1 MRQLLL
7 KTQIVDV
14 TLRDGGYRNNFA
26 FSPEYAVEHVQRL
39 YEAGVDYVEVGY
51 RNGSV
56 LPIENIGMTGLCTA
70 QYLALLHEAAPHL
83 KLVVIAHV
91 KNIKASDVRELADC
105 GVNLLRLCVN
115 SNLDETLSMAEVA
128 KSCGMN
134 VSLNIV
140 RVSSIGT
147 EQLEQMVS
155 KIEAHKKLLDV
166 VYLADSNGNLNP
178 AHLARLMATVR
189 NGTTLRIGY
198 HAHDNIG
205 LAMANTITAIRQGAT
220 YVDASLL
227 GMGKGI
233 GNLRLEQWIAY
244 CRSEGFEKYS
254 LESVL
259 RAIKRLRSDPMFVQE
274 DHEYEVDMLCGS
286 LNLPFTERKGVVE
299 RLSTQSAKH
308 VEEASAPALSF
319 SGYGAPS
326 LVGRLGS

>member
-7 KTQIVDV
+7 KTQVIDV

-26 FSPEYAVEHVQRL
+26 FSPEFAVEHVQRL

-51 RNGSV
+51 RNGSI
-56 LPIENIGMTGLCTA
+56 LPIENIGMTGMCTA
-70 QYLALLHEAAPHL
+70 QYLTLLREAAPHL
-83 KLVVIAHV
+83 KLVVIAHL
-91 KNIKASDVRELADC
+91 KNITASDVRELADC
-105 GVNLLRLCVN
+105 GVALLRLCVTAG
-115 SNLDETLSMAEVA
+115 NLDETLGMAEVA
-128 KSCGMN
+128 KSRGMN

-147 EQLEQMVS
+147 EQLEHMVS
-155 KIEAHKKLLDV
+155 KMEAAKKLLEV

-178 AHLARLMATVR
+178 FQVAHLITTVKS
-189 NGTTLRIGY
+189 GTTLRIGY
-198 HAHDNIG
+198 HAHDNLG
-205 LAMANTITAIRQGAT
+205 LAMANTMTAIRRGAT

-259 RAIKRLRSDPMFVQE
+259 RAVNRLRSDPMFVQE
-274 DHEYEVDMLCGS
+274 DHEYPVDMLCGS
-286 LNLPFTERKGVVE
+286 LNVPFTERKGVVE
-299 RLSTQSAKH
+299 RLSTQSAEH
-308 VEEASAPALSF
+308 VEEALDPAMSF
-319 SGYGAPS
+319 SGYR
-326 LVGRLGS
+326 VGRQDR